1 MKLSERIPHDQR
13 CPVAKYKS
21 GECTCY
27 VSEVAQIE
35 EDNEALK
42 EIEAYSLELCAALPS
57 GAYPDDSAGELC
69 ELLAETITALARI
82 RKETP
87 CP

>member
-21 GECTCY
+21 DECTCY
-27 VSEVAQIE
+27 VSEVAQLE
-35 EDNEALK
+35 VENEALEKTRIDLCVMLK
-42 EIEAYSLELCAALPS
+42 EWMAFIHKERL
-57 GAYPDDSAGELC
+57 GELHRKTN
-69 ELLAETITALARI
+69 EILERNMSG
-82 RKETP
+82 KETP